1 MAWRVAGSIRIPLT
15 PSTHPLIEGHAIMNQ
30 PLIEWGPAHL
40 RDEDVAEVNDRPD
53 DN

>member
-1 MAWRVAGSIRIPLT
+1 M
-15 PSTHPLIEGHAIMNQ
+15 MNQ

-40 RDEDVAEVNDRPD
+40 RDDETPEAIDRPD